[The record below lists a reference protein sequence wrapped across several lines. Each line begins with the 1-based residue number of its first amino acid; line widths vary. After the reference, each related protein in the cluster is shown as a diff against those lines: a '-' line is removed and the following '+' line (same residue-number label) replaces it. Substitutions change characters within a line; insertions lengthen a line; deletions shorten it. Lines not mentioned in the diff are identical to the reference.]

1 MDVYCEKYGHL
12 FQIRES
18 MKGGMFNCP
27 KCGKLQSAG
36 RHWQDS
42 IWYACYWGGV
52 LLGSGLGIAAILN
65 GHAPLGIVILAITG
79 IAAGI
84 CSVWG

>member
-1 MDVYCEKYGHL
+1 MEVYCESCGHH
-12 FQIRES
+12 FEVPES

-36 RHWQDS
+36 RHWQDN

-65 GHAPLGIVILAITG
+65 GLAPLGITILVITG
-79 IAAGI
+79 ITAAI
-84 CSVWG
+84 SSVWG

>member
-1 MDVYCEKYGHL
+1 MDVYCEKCGHL

-42 IWYACYWGGV
+42 IWSACYWGGV

-65 GHAPLGIVILAITG
+65 DLAPLGITILVITG
-79 IAAGI
+79 IAAAI
-84 CSVWG
+84 LSIWG